1 MNVLAYDVGTSGVK
15 TCLYRVDKGT
25 LQLLASASSGY
36 GLRLLPNGGAEQDPN
51 EWWSAIVSSTRRLGA
66 EHAEEMANISGL
78 SFCAQAQSVVLLD
91 EKARPVRP
99 SMSYMD
105 TRAGE
110 IRQRLGA
117 RGPKVAGA
125 GLFFLLKSLYH
136 TGVVAAS
143 DKDPVWKYLWVKD
156 NEPELF
162 SRVRAWLDVKDALI
176 ARMTG
181 RFSMSLDS
189 AFATLLLDRRSA
201 EPRFCEALIRMLG
214 IERRH
219 LPEIVRSTDEVGS
232 LASEPASELGLK
244 AGIPVFSGGM
254 DSSLIG
260 VGAGCTR
267 PGETHVYMG
276 TSGWVSTVT
285 DKMLVDTS
293 ALIASVVGVQ
303 PGLYNY
309 FAELETAGKCLEWVR
324 DHLALDEI
332 NIYLKKEDVCQAQ
345 QSHEAGDG
353 TAPTA
358 SREKSC
364 GAQGIEDA
372 NVAGCTCHVEHTEAF
387 CRPQEHASP
396 EASHGTAPSVNQ
408 ADSGDAK
415 GTESGNIVGHASQIF
430 YAETICAEKSTGTQ
444 DNSSQ
449 FHYPGNKE
457 KIFRSLYD
465 YLSAVI
471 DKTPEGSNGVIFT
484 PWLHGNRCPFEDAR
498 ARGMFFNIGLETG
511 KSELLRAVVEG
522 CCYHMHWF
530 LETIEKKLQT
540 REVIR
545 FVGGGALSPVT
556 AQILADILQ
565 RPVET
570 IPQPQNVGAAGAA
583 LVAAI
588 GLGASS
594 GFSEAAER
602 IQADR
607 RYEPR
612 AESRTV
618 HERNYQVF
626 KTLYRQNKAAFAA
639 LNDD

>member
-51 EWWSAIVSSTRRLGA
+51 EWWSAMVSSTRRLGA

-189 AFATLLLDRRSA
+189 AFATLLLDLRSA
-201 EPRFCEALIRMLG
+201 EPRFSEALIKTLG

-219 LPEIVRSTDEVGS
+219 LPEIVRSTDEVGP
-232 LASEPASELGLK
+232 LASKPASELGLK

-387 CRPQEHASP
+387 CRPQEHESH
-396 EASHGTAPSVNQ
+396 EASLSA
-408 ADSGDAK
+408 
-415 GTESGNIVGHASQIF
+415 GTEDFSPV
-430 YAETICAEKSTGTQ
+430 
-444 DNSSQ
+444 
-449 FHYPGNKE
+449 HYPGNKE

-465 YLSAVI
+465 YLSDVI
-471 DKTPEGSNGVIFT
+471 DKTPDGSNGVIFT

-540 REVIR
+540 SEVIR

-556 AQILADILQ
+556 AQILADVLQ
-565 RPVET
+565 RPIET
-570 IPQPQNVGAAGAA
+570 VPQPQNVGAAGAA
-583 LVAAI
+583 LIAAI

-594 GFSEAAER
+594 SFSDAAER

-607 RYEPR
+607 RYMPR

>member
-51 EWWSAIVSSTRRLGA
+51 EWWSAMVSSTRRLGA

-143 DKDPVWKYLWVKD
+143 DKDPVWKYLWVRD

-189 AFATLLLDRRSA
+189 AFATLLLDLRSA
-201 EPRFCEALIRMLG
+201 EPRFSEALIKTLG

-219 LPEIVRSTDEVGS
+219 LPEIVRSTDEVGP
-232 LASEPASELGLK
+232 LASKPASELGLK

-387 CRPQEHASP
+387 CRPQEHESH
-396 EASHGTAPSVNQ
+396 EASLSA
-408 ADSGDAK
+408 
-415 GTESGNIVGHASQIF
+415 GTEDFSPV
-430 YAETICAEKSTGTQ
+430 
-444 DNSSQ
+444 
-449 FHYPGNKE
+449 HYPGNKE

-465 YLSAVI
+465 YLSDVI
-471 DKTPEGSNGVIFT
+471 DKTPDGSNGVIFT

-540 REVIR
+540 SKVIR

-556 AQILADILQ
+556 AQILADVLQ
-565 RPVET
+565 RPIET
-570 IPQPQNVGAAGAA
+570 VPQPQNVGAAGAA
-583 LVAAI
+583 LIAAI

-594 GFSEAAER
+594 SFSDAAER

-607 RYEPR
+607 RYMPR

>member
-25 LQLLASASSGY
+25 LQLVASASSGY
-36 GLRLLPNGGAEQDPN
+36 GLRLLPNGGAEQDPD
-51 EWWSAIVSSTRRLGA
+51 EWWSAMVSSTRRLGA
-66 EHAEEMANISGL
+66 EHTEEMADIAGL

-201 EPRFCEALIRMLG
+201 EPRFSEALIRTLG

-219 LPEIVRSTDEVGS
+219 LPEIVRSTDEVGP
-232 LASEPASELGLK
+232 LAPEPAAELGLK

-332 NIYLKKEDVCQAQ
+332 NIYLKKEDVCQA
-345 QSHEAGDG
+345 
-353 TAPTA
+353 
-358 SREKSC
+358 
-364 GAQGIEDA
+364 
-372 NVAGCTCHVEHTEAF
+372 
-387 CRPQEHASP
+387 QEHASP

>member
-25 LQLLASASSGY
+25 LQLVASASSGY

-51 EWWSAIVSSTRRLGA
+51 EWWSAMVSSTRRLGA

-125 GLFFLLKSLYH
+125 GLFFLLKSLYY

-219 LPEIVRSTDEVGS
+219 LPEIVRSTDEVGP

-387 CRPQEHASP
+387 CRPQEHESH
-396 EASHGTAPSVNQ
+396 EASLSV
-408 ADSGDAK
+408 
-415 GTESGNIVGHASQIF
+415 GTEDFSPV
-430 YAETICAEKSTGTQ
+430 
-444 DNSSQ
+444 
-449 FHYPGNKE
+449 HYPGNKE

-612 AESRTV
+612 VESRTV

>member
-25 LQLLASASSGY
+25 LQLVASASSGY
-36 GLRLLPNGGAEQDPN
+36 GLRLLPNGGAEQDPD
-51 EWWSAIVSSTRRLGA
+51 EWWSAMVSSTRKLST
-66 EHAEEMANISGL
+66 EHAEEMAEIAGL

-91 EKARPVRP
+91 EKAHPVRP

-117 RGPKVAGA
+117 KSPTIAGA

-143 DKDPVWKYLWVKD
+143 DKDPVWKYLWVKE
-156 NEPELF
+156 NEPKLF
-162 SRVRAWLDVKDALI
+162 ARVRAWLDVKDALI

-189 AFATLLLDRRSA
+189 AFATLLLDRRGR
-201 EPRFCEALIRMLG
+201 EPRFSEALIKTLG
-214 IERRH
+214 IERQH
-219 LPEIVRSTDEVGS
+219 LPEIVRSTDEVGP
-232 LASEPASELGLK
+232 LAPEPARELGLR

-332 NIYLKKEDVCQAQ
+332 NIYLKKEDVCQTQAQ
-345 QSHEAGDG
+345 ENHEASDE
-353 TAPTA
+353 TQA
-358 SREKSC
+358 S
-364 GAQGIEDA
+364 
-372 NVAGCTCHVEHTEAF
+372 
-387 CRPQEHASP
+387 
-396 EASHGTAPSVNQ
+396 
-408 ADSGDAK
+408 
-415 GTESGNIVGHASQIF
+415 ASQN
-430 YAETICAEKSTGTQ
+430 ELRPV
-444 DNSSQ
+444 
-449 FHYPGNKE
+449 HYPGNKE

-465 YLSAVI
+465 YLSEVI
-471 DKTPEGSNGVIFT
+471 DTTPEGSNGVIFT

-530 LETIEKKLQT
+530 LETIEKKLHT
-540 REVIR
+540 SEVIR

-556 AQILADILQ
+556 TQILADVLQ

-570 IPQPQNVGAAGAA
+570 VPEPQNVGAAGAA
-583 LVAAI
+583 LITAI
-588 GLGASS
+588 GLGACSS
-594 GFSEAAER
+594 FSDAAQR

-612 AESRTV
+612 TESRTI
-618 HERNYQVF
+618 HERNYKVF

>member
-25 LQLLASASSGY
+25 LQLVTSASSGY
-36 GLRLLPNGGAEQDPN
+36 GLRLLPNGGAEQDPD
-51 EWWSAIVSSTRRLGA
+51 EWWSAMVSSTRKLSA
-66 EHAEEMANISGL
+66 EHAEEMAEIAGL

-91 EKARPVRP
+91 EKACPVRP

-117 RGPKVAGA
+117 KSPTIAGA

-143 DKDPVWKYLWVKD
+143 DKDPVWKYLWVKE
-156 NEPELF
+156 NEPKLF
-162 SRVRAWLDVKDALI
+162 ARVRAWLDVKDALI

-189 AFATLLLDRRSA
+189 AFATLLLDRRGA

-214 IERRH
+214 IERQH
-219 LPEIVRSTDEVGS
+219 LPEIVRSTDEVGP
-232 LASEPASELGLK
+232 LAPEPAAELGLK

-332 NIYLKKEDVCQAQ
+332 NIYLKKEDVCQTQAQ
-345 QSHEAGDG
+345 ENHEASDE
-353 TAPTA
+353 TQA
-358 SREKSC
+358 S
-364 GAQGIEDA
+364 
-372 NVAGCTCHVEHTEAF
+372 
-387 CRPQEHASP
+387 
-396 EASHGTAPSVNQ
+396 
-408 ADSGDAK
+408 
-415 GTESGNIVGHASQIF
+415 ASQN
-430 YAETICAEKSTGTQ
+430 ELRPV
-444 DNSSQ
+444 
-449 FHYPGNKE
+449 HYPGNKE

-465 YLSAVI
+465 YLSEVI
-471 DKTPEGSNGVIFT
+471 DTTPEGSNGVIFT

-530 LETIEKKLQT
+530 LETIEKKLHT
-540 REVIR
+540 SEVIR

-556 AQILADILQ
+556 TQILADVLQ

-570 IPQPQNVGAAGAA
+570 VPEPQNVGAAGAA

-594 GFSEAAER
+594 SFSEAAER
-602 IQADR
+602 IQSNR

-626 KTLYRQNKAAFAA
+626 KKLYRQNKAAFAA

>member
-51 EWWSAIVSSTRRLGA
+51 EWWSAMVSSTRRLGA

-189 AFATLLLDRRSA
+189 AFATLLLDLRSA

-219 LPEIVRSTDEVGS
+219 LPEIVRSTDEVGP

-387 CRPQEHASP
+387 CRPQEHESH
-396 EASHGTAPSVNQ
+396 EASLSA
-408 ADSGDAK
+408 
-415 GTESGNIVGHASQIF
+415 GTEDFSPV
-430 YAETICAEKSTGTQ
+430 
-444 DNSSQ
+444 
-449 FHYPGNKE
+449 HYPGNKE

-540 REVIR
+540 SEVIR

-556 AQILADILQ
+556 AQILADVLQ

-570 IPQPQNVGAAGAA
+570 VPQPQNVGAAGAA
-583 LVAAI
+583 LIAAI

-594 GFSEAAER
+594 SFSDAAER

-607 RYEPR
+607 RYMPR

>member
-25 LQLLASASSGY
+25 LQLVASASSGY
-36 GLRLLPNGGAEQDPN
+36 GLRLLPNGGAEQDPD
-51 EWWSAIVSSTRRLGA
+51 EWWSAMVSSTRKLST
-66 EHAEEMANISGL
+66 EHAEEMAEIAGL

-117 RGPKVAGA
+117 KSPTFAGA

-143 DKDPVWKYLWVKD
+143 DKDPVWKYLWVKE

-162 SRVRAWLDVKDALI
+162 ARVRAWLDVKDALI

-189 AFATLLLDRRSA
+189 AFATLLLDRRGR
-201 EPRFCEALIRMLG
+201 EPRFSEALIKTLG
-214 IERRH
+214 IERQH
-219 LPEIVRSTDEVGS
+219 LPEIVRSTDEVGP
-232 LASEPASELGLK
+232 LAHEPAAELGLR

-332 NIYLKKEDVCQAQ
+332 NIYLKKEDVCQTQAQ
-345 QSHEAGDG
+345 ENHEASDE
-353 TAPTA
+353 TQA
-358 SREKSC
+358 S
-364 GAQGIEDA
+364 
-372 NVAGCTCHVEHTEAF
+372 
-387 CRPQEHASP
+387 
-396 EASHGTAPSVNQ
+396 
-408 ADSGDAK
+408 
-415 GTESGNIVGHASQIF
+415 ASQN
-430 YAETICAEKSTGTQ
+430 ELRPV
-444 DNSSQ
+444 
-449 FHYPGNKE
+449 HYPGNKE

-465 YLSAVI
+465 YLSEVI
-471 DKTPEGSNGVIFT
+471 DTSPEGSNGVIFT

-530 LETIEKKLQT
+530 LETIEKKLHT
-540 REVIR
+540 SEVIR

>member
-1 MNVLAYDVGTSGVK
+1 MNVLAYGVGTSGVK

-25 LQLLASASSGY
+25 LQLVASASSGY
-36 GLRLLPNGGAEQDPN
+36 GLRLLPNGGAEQDPE
-51 EWWSAIVSSTRRLGA
+51 EWWSAMVSSTRKLSA
-66 EHAEEMANISGL
+66 EHAEEMAEIAGL

-117 RGPKVAGA
+117 KSPTIAGA

-143 DKDPVWKYLWVKD
+143 DKDPVWKYLWVKE

-162 SRVRAWLDVKDALI
+162 ARVRAWLDVKDALI

-189 AFATLLLDRRSA
+189 AFATLLLDRRGR
-201 EPRFCEALIRMLG
+201 EPRFSEALIKTLG
-214 IERRH
+214 IERQH
-219 LPEIVRSTDEVGS
+219 LPEIVRSTDEVGP
-232 LASEPASELGLK
+232 LAPEPAGELGLK

-345 QSHEAGDG
+345 AQESHV
-353 TAPTA
+353 A
-358 SREKSC
+358 SDETQVSVS
-364 GAQGIEDA
+364 QNEL
-372 NVAGCTCHVEHTEAF
+372 
-387 CRPQEHASP
+387 RP
-396 EASHGTAPSVNQ
+396 VN
-408 ADSGDAK
+408 
-415 GTESGNIVGHASQIF
+415 
-430 YAETICAEKSTGTQ
+430 
-444 DNSSQ
+444 
-449 FHYPGNKE
+449 YPGNKE

-465 YLSAVI
+465 YLSEVI
-471 DKTPEGSNGVIFT
+471 DTTPEGSNGVIFT

-530 LETIEKKLQT
+530 LETIEKKLHT
-540 REVIR
+540 SEVIR

-556 AQILADILQ
+556 TQILADVLQ

-570 IPQPQNVGAAGAA
+570 VPEPQNVGAAGAA
-583 LVAAI
+583 LIAAI
-588 GLGASS
+588 GLRACSS
-594 GFSEAAER
+594 FSDAAQR

-612 AESRTV
+612 TESRTV
-618 HERNYQVF
+618 HERNYKVF

>member
-25 LQLLASASSGY
+25 LQLVASASSGY
-36 GLRLLPNGGAEQDPN
+36 CLRLLPNGGAEQDPD
-51 EWWSAIVSSTRRLGA
+51 EWWSAMVSSTRKLSA
-66 EHAEEMANISGL
+66 EHAEEMAEIAGL

-91 EKARPVRP
+91 EKAHPVRP

-117 RGPKVAGA
+117 KSPTIAGA

-143 DKDPVWKYLWVKD
+143 DKDPVWKYLWVKE
-156 NEPELF
+156 NEPKLF
-162 SRVRAWLDVKDALI
+162 ARVRAWLDVKDALI

-189 AFATLLLDRRSA
+189 AFATLLLDRRGR
-201 EPRFCEALIRMLG
+201 EPRFSEALIKTLG
-214 IERRH
+214 IERQH
-219 LPEIVRSTDEVGS
+219 LPEIVRSTDEVGP
-232 LASEPASELGLK
+232 LAPEPAGELGLK

-345 QSHEAGDG
+345 ESHETSDE
-353 TAPTA
+353 TQA
-358 SREKSC
+358 S
-364 GAQGIEDA
+364 
-372 NVAGCTCHVEHTEAF
+372 
-387 CRPQEHASP
+387 
-396 EASHGTAPSVNQ
+396 
-408 ADSGDAK
+408 
-415 GTESGNIVGHASQIF
+415 ASQN
-430 YAETICAEKSTGTQ
+430 ELRPV
-444 DNSSQ
+444 
-449 FHYPGNKE
+449 HYPGNKE

-465 YLSAVI
+465 YLSDVI
-471 DKTPEGSNGVIFT
+471 DTTPEGSNGVIFT

-530 LETIEKKLQT
+530 LETIEKKLHT
-540 REVIR
+540 SEVIR

-556 AQILADILQ
+556 TQILADVLQ

-570 IPQPQNVGAAGAA
+570 VPEPQNVGAAGAA
-583 LVAAI
+583 LIATI
-588 GLGASS
+588 GLGACSS
-594 GFSEAAER
+594 FRDAAQR

-612 AESRTV
+612 TESRTV
-618 HERNYQVF
+618 HERNYKVF

-639 LNDD
+639 LNDDLV